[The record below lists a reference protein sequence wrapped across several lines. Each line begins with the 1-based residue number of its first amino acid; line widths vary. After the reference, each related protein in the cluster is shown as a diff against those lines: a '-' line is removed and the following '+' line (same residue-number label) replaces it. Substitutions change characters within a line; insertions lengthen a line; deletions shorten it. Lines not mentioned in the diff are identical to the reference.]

1 MKLNISFITLLLIIV
16 FIGCGELRTIQR
28 HGLDAP
34 TIEVKGE
41 KAFVNGT
48 LGETFYHLFVK
59 TLDKNP
65 QLKTIVL
72 LKIPGSVNDEWNLK
86 SCLLLY
92 KKGLNTELLNNS
104 IVESGG
110 TDLFVSGN
118 KLILADGAKI
128 GVHSWAGDD
137 LVAAELP
144 KDHPEHKM
152 FLKFY
157 SEVEVDSS
165 FYWYT
170 LKAAPAEGMHFMTKT
185 EINKYLGNKIK

>member
-1 MKLNISFITLLLIIV
+1 M
-16 FIGCGELRTIQR
+16 GCAELRTIQKY
-28 HGLDAP
+28 GLDAP

-48 LGETFYHLFVK
+48 LGETFYHLLEK
-59 TLDKNP
+59 TLDENS
-65 QLKTIVL
+65 QLNTIVL
-72 LKIPGSVNDEWNLK
+72 LEIPGSVNDEWNLK
-86 SCLLLY
+86 SCKLLF

-110 TDLFVSGN
+110 TDLFVSGS
-118 KLILADGAKI
+118 KLFIADGAKI

-144 KDHPEHKM
+144 KNHAEHTM
-152 FLKFY
+152 FLEFY
-157 SEVEVDSS
+157 SEIGVDSS

-170 LKAAPAEGMHFMTKT
+170 LKAAPAEGMHFMTKS